1 MVVVRSFLS
10 ESVNTHLSFAVP
22 RTSPVDPTWSVAV
35 SKTNVPYLVVVSVDM
50 TEWAL
55 SNHNTGIVAVVVVG
69 TYIPPWMP
77 CRLVHCC
84 VPNESEA
91 TPKKKEAKAS
101 KQASNRY
108 CTFT

>member
-84 VPNESEA
+84 VPNESESESN
-91 TPKKKEAKAS
+91 TKEERSKS
-101 KQASNRY
+101 KQASKQ
-108 CTFT
+108 